1 MQYALDNRDVELV
14 ETGLTF
20 GKPGFV
26 KYDKYRLH
34 PSMALC
40 RRFYPHVHNMDGFF
54 VAKFV
59 KKSNKVCLVANVG
72 GVCVTPQCVDG
83 LTVWV
88 ILYIFAVASRGEG
101 V

>member
-1 MQYALDNRDVELV
+1 MVQYALDNRDVELV
-14 ETGLTF
+14 DTGLTF

-26 KYDKYRLH
+26 KHDKYRLH

-59 KKSNKVCLVANVG
+59 KRSNKVSVAHRPRLAAPLMRSLRR
-72 GVCVTPQCVDG
+72 C
-83 LTVWV
+83 
-88 ILYIFAVASRGEG
+88 ARR
-101 V
+101 